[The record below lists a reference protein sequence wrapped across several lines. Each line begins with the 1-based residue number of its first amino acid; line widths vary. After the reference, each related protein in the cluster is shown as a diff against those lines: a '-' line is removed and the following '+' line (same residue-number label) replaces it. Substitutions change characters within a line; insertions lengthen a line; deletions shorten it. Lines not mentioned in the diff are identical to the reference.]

1 MSQLAR
7 VMHGTSGKETSG
19 TKAPFFDGTQPC
31 REIGPDLF
39 FAEDNSEAEKLKA
52 IVKPICGKCQFNT
65 ECLEW
70 ALVNNELGIWAGTT
84 DLDRQRL
91 KRKKIR

>member
-7 VMHGTSGKETSG
+7 VTHGSSGNARDG
-19 TKAPFFDGTQPC
+19 IKAPFFDGTQPC

-52 IVKPICGKCQFNT
+52 LVKPICGKCQFNS

-91 KRKKIR
+91 KRKNRS